1 MSRVLRV
8 EPEALAELQ
17 EAASWYNRERP
28 GLGLEFLDAVES
40 TLARVRELPGVFAVV
55 MERPLVRR
63 ALLRRFPYAVVF
75 TVHEDAIHVIAYAH
89 AKRRPLYWARRLHD
103 EDE

>member
-1 MSRVLRV
+1 MSRALRI

-17 EAASWYNRERP
+17 EAASWYERKRP
-28 GLGLEFLDAVES
+28 GLGVQFVDAVDG
-40 TLARVRELPGVFAVV
+40 TVARIHQLPFAFP
-55 MERPLVRR
+55 MILERPQVRR

-75 TVHEDAIHVIAYAH
+75 SVRDEAIHVLAYAH
-89 AKRRPLYWARRLHD
+89 AKRRPLHWAHRVAD